1 MPVSI
6 EHRGPAL
13 WVTVDR
19 PGALNAIDLEVMG
32 ELERALE
39 LARASPGVRALVLTG
54 AGERAFVS
62 GGDLRAFAP
71 LRSEQDARAM
81 AGRMKA
87 ILSGLERLDCW
98 TIACVNGDAYGGGCE
113 TLLAF
118 DQRVLAGRA
127 RLGFT
132 QARFRLPPGWGGLTR
147 LVELVGRPKALRLLA
162 TEALITA
169 DEALALG
176 LADEVVPAGELTDH
190 TQALAESMA
199 RQDREMIA
207 ALKRG
212 ALRARALP
220 RDQAIE
226 AELDTFARMWA
237 DDAHHERVD
246 AFLQK
251 KRKP

>member
-32 ELERALE
+32 EFERALE
-39 LARASPGVRALVLTG
+39 LARASPEVRALVLTG

-118 DQRVLAGRA
+118 DQRVLARRA

-147 LVELVGRPKALRLLA
+147 LVELVGRSKALRLLA

-176 LADEVVPAGELTDH
+176 LADEVVPAGDLTDR

-220 RDQAIE
+220 RDQALE

-237 DDAHHERVD
+237 DDAHHERVE

>member
-1 MPVSI
+1 MPVSL
-6 EHRGPAL
+6 EHRGPVL
-13 WVTVDR
+13 WLTVDR
-19 PGALNAIDLEVMG
+19 PGALNAIDLEVMD

-39 LARASPGVRALVLTG
+39 LVRDTHDVRALVLTG

-71 LRSEQDARAM
+71 LRTEEDAREM

-87 ILSGLERLDCW
+87 ILSDLEQLDCW
-98 TIACVNGDAYGGGCE
+98 TFACVNGDAYGGGCE

-118 DQRVLAGRA
+118 DQRILASHA

-147 LVELVGRPKALRLLA
+147 LVEHVGRPKAMRLLA
-162 TEALITA
+162 TEALISA
-169 DEALALG
+169 EEALALG
-176 LADEVVPAGELTDH
+176 LADEVVPKDDLVTR
-190 TQALAESMA
+190 TQALAESLA

-207 ALKRG
+207 ALKQG
-212 ALRARALP
+212 ALRARELP
-220 RDQAIE
+220 RAQALE
-226 AELDTFARMWA
+226 AELDTFTRMWA
-237 DDAHHERVD
+237 DDAHHERVE

>member
-1 MPVSI
+1 MSVTL
-6 EHRGPAL
+6 ERRGPVL

-19 PGALNAIDLEVMG
+19 PHALNAIDLDVMTG
-32 ELERALE
+32 LEGA
-39 LARASPGVRALVLTG
+39 LARARSERDVRALVLTG
-54 AGERAFVS
+54 AGDRAFIS

-71 LRSEQDARAM
+71 LRSERDARGM

-118 DQRVLAGRA
+118 DQRVLSEPA

-147 LVELVGRPKALRLLA
+147 LVEAVGRPTALRLLA
-162 TEALITA
+162 TEAIVPS
-169 DEALALG
+169 DEALSLG
-176 LADEVVPAGELTDH
+176 LVDLVVPHDQLAH
-190 TQALAESMA
+190 ATQSLATSMA
-199 RQDREMIA
+199 RQDRDMIA
-207 ALKRG
+207 ALKLG
-212 ALRARALP
+212 ALRARDLP
-220 RDQAIE
+220 RSASLD
-226 AELDTFARMWA
+226 AELDTFALMWA

-251 KRKP
+251 KRT